1 MLAEKCCSSR
11 GGYTSTPSAQEIAVL
26 GHFSP
31 RARERG
37 KEPQSIEKL
46 PKDQLKMR
54 VNTKQFCYF
63 CERLR
68 MQIHNQKI
76 PCSPGLSVVICLHVS
91 AVEVGFSVSDICKV
105 AGALEE

>member
-11 GGYTSTPSAQEIAVL
+11 GGYASTPSAQEIAVL

-54 VNTKQFCYF
+54 VNK
-63 CERLR
+63 
-68 MQIHNQKI
+68 
-76 PCSPGLSVVICLHVS
+76 
-91 AVEVGFSVSDICKV
+91 AVLLF
-105 AGALEE
+105 L